1 MQLKID
7 RNSITFNIWI
17 YFILFAVLILIILW
31 LLQIVF
37 FKNYYQDMKI
47 HEILTVANSL
57 KNKYGQNDFDN
68 IINQYSYKNN
78 MSVVVMD
85 SEGNIMFSSETFAG
99 PGQRGDLGRAPLSG
113 FTQAREQLLLSG
125 KDEVYSITSNPRIKM
140 QMLEYWTT
148 IKKNN
153 SVEILQVKAPLDPI
167 DSTTE
172 VLKNQLIYISVII
185 FLIAFV
191 ISFFISKK
199 FSKPIERLTGAAKEL
214 ARGNYDIIFVKGDYS
229 EIDQLASTLNY
240 ATRELSKTDDLR
252 KELIANIS
260 HDLRTP
266 LTMVKAYA
274 EMIRDISGENPEKR
288 NTNVNVIIN
297 EADRLSN
304 LVNDMLN
311 LSKIQSGTD
320 LMKFKSFNI
329 SQTVKNIIKRFDI
342 LVEREGYKFESFCD
356 EDLTVTADETRIEQ
370 VIYNLI
376 SNAVNYTGDDKRIEI
391 RLTGSEK
398 MIHFE
403 VTDTGKGIPKEELEI
418 IWERYYKA
426 KETHK
431 RAVVGT
437 GLGLAIVK
445 SILQEHKADFGVKS
459 TPGKGSTFWFKLK
472 RLYHKSVGI

>member
-1 MQLKID
+1 MRLKID
-7 RNSITFNIWI
+7 HKSIAFKIWI
-17 YFILFAVLILIILW
+17 YFVIFSVLIITVLW

-37 FKNYYQDMKI
+37 LKNYYQDMKT
-47 HEILTVANSL
+47 HEILAVADSI
-57 KNKYGQNDFDN
+57 KSKYGQNDFDN
-68 IINQYSYKNN
+68 TIKHYSYKNN
-78 MSVVVMD
+78 MNVVVTD
-85 SEGNIMFSSETFAG
+85 TEGTIMFSSDPFGG
-99 PGQRGDLGRAPLSG
+99 PGQGEGSRRDPLASYSEL
-113 FTQAREQLLLSG
+113 REQLILSG
-125 KDEVYSITSNPRIKM
+125 KDEVYSIISNSRFKV
-140 QMLEYWTT
+140 QMLEYWAT
-148 IKKNN
+148 IKKG
-153 SVEILQVKAPLDPI
+153 SSIQAILHVSAPLDPI
-167 DSTTE
+167 DSTTA

-185 FLIAFV
+185 LLIAFF
-191 ISFFISKK
+191 ISFFISRK
-199 FSKPIERLTGAAKEL
+199 FSKPIEKLTGAAKEL
-214 ARGNYDIIFVKGDYS
+214 ARGNYDIMFVKGNYS
-229 EIDQLASTLNY
+229 EIDQLASSLNY

-266 LTMVKAYA
+266 LTIIKAYA

-288 NTNVNVIIN
+288 KVHTNVIIE

-320 LMKFKSFNI
+320 QMKYKSFNI
-329 SQTVKNIIKRFDI
+329 SQTVKNIINRFDI
-342 LVEREGYKFESFCD
+342 LVEQDGYKFERFCD
-356 EDLTVTADETRIEQ
+356 ENLTVIADEKRIEQ

-391 RLTGSEK
+391 RLIGSEK

-403 VTDTGKGIPKEELEI
+403 VTDTGKGIPKEKLET

-437 GLGLAIVK
+437 GLGLSIVK
-445 SILQEHKADFGVKS
+445 SILQEHKANFGVKS
-459 TPGKGSTFWFKLK
+459 TTGKGSTFWFELK
-472 RLYHKSVGI
+472 K